1 MRRAANSERSTVVEE
16 SRKTP
21 PQQVK
26 GNGCSRSNIHTL
38 LSLQYEGQLEDFGF
52 LCSIAFMSI
61 PLLAVFCDALAQI
74 CNVGKCVTDWFG
86 AHLLGQ

>member
-21 PQQVK
+21 PEQVK
-26 GNGCSRSNIHTL
+26 GNCCSRSNIHTL

-61 PLLAVFCDALAQI
+61 PLLAVLCFVMLWHKSAMWENVSQI
-74 CNVGKCVTDWFG
+74 G
-86 AHLLGQ
+86 LGHIY

>member
-1 MRRAANSERSTVVEE
+1 M
-16 SRKTP
+16 
-21 PQQVK
+21 
-26 GNGCSRSNIHTL
+26 
-38 LSLQYEGQLEDFGF
+38 LSLQYDCQLEDFGF

-74 CNVGKCVTDWFG
+74 CNVAKCATDLFG